1 MHSFFLIFLCALS
14 ITNIRLWLRSS
25 TELTLWNAPKNIGD
39 QVCVCVCGT
48 SPFNFLK
55 TFQHLFCTLT
65 YANSKGHQ
73 WLGSHF
79 RPSMEPES
87 SSAVKWERRS
97 AVWKWISLAEIRE
110 PSASHARLQWGKITA
125 VQIVFGTLST
135 CYFISQMENNN
146 TGSGVGTTT
155 ALWNVSGSTHLVL
168 WEFVL
173 FPKYA
178 K

>member
-1 MHSFFLIFLCALS
+1 MWSGGF
-14 ITNIRLWLRSS
+14 RSGGGVGGWREGNGVRWWVGEGRRKKKS
-25 TELTLWNAPKNIGD
+25 K
-39 QVCVCVCGT
+39 T

-65 YANSKGHQ
+65 YANSKGPQ

-79 RPSMEPES
+79 RPSVEPES

-97 AVWKWISLAEIRE
+97 AVWKWISLAEIRGS
-110 PSASHARLQWGKITA
+110 PQRAMHSLQRGKRTA

-146 TGSGVGTTT
+146 TDSGVGTTAARRGDARGFS
-155 ALWNVSGSTHLVL
+155 ALWVCGPPNPLPFFFSHN
-168 WEFVL
+168 
-173 FPKYA
+173 P
-178 K
+178 